1 MQMKKMQ
8 ERQLRWRE
16 LINAKTTI
24 NDQEGIQPTNRWTE
38 RRSSKRRRELEKDD
52 KKAKA
57 TFLSLIKTKD

>member
-24 NDQEGIQPTNRWTE
+24 NDQEGTQPSE
-38 RRSSKRRRELEKDD
+38 RRSSNRRRELEKDD

>member
-24 NDQEGIQPTNRWTE
+24 NGQEGTQPSE

>member
-24 NDQEGIQPTNRWTE
+24 NDQEGTQPSE